1 MGAGCTDEVIP
12 DEVIKNCWRKA
23 GILSFEVNQRYIED
37 KRRSVKAM
45 LRCRRQQIILLIFLE
60 S

>member
-23 GILSFEVNQRYIED
+23 GILSFEVNQ
-37 KRRSVKAM
+37 
-45 LRCRRQQIILLIFLE
+45 LE
-60 S
+60 VHRGQGEGQ